1 MMTRSR
7 SCLVRIFGIL
17 LLAHAFLPSAIHCQ
31 STAYRYLDS
40 GRKLVV
46 SVRAQVPGLGTEGS
60 DTTWS
65 RGSGIIL
72 GIRSDSLFVAT
83 THHGIESVIDAA
95 RAELDIYLQSGS
107 PTLLPA
113 TVRNF
118 DRVHDLAILVAALPS
133 EILAD
138 TLGIPFS
145 RAGDPQ
151 LLRRGDLL
159 LPVGCPVPSSCQ
171 VPVTPSLFSS
181 LNGPDLIFE
190 ANNIT
195 RGFSGGA
202 LFTQTGELV
211 GMITRDRAPTLV
223 ALRLDSLVQITRS
236 WGVPVNLT
244 RPPMDPFAV
253 SYSVAAVAAV
263 LARRSSGVSYAAWVE
278 RAQDLRGPIQ
288 HLGAIRVEGGESYQ
302 SVSLHTGIGARG
314 RLGRTEAHV
323 HPTSSVSAFLDAGL
337 SFNEVKDV
345 EVQSSVGWSAGISFR
360 LEFMAER
367 RTHGGLIVEAR
378 KMGPSF
384 SASSADAVTVGLIF
398 GWSP

>member
-1 MMTRSR
+1 MTWSHR
-7 SCLVRIFGIL
+7 CPTRILSVL
-17 LLAHAFLPSAIHCQ
+17 LLAYAFLPSAIHSQ

-46 SVRAQVPGLGTEGS
+46 SVRARVPLPDTAKS

-65 RGSGIIL
+65 RGSGLIL

-83 THHGIESVIDAA
+83 THHGIESVIGAA

-113 TVRNF
+113 TIRNF
-118 DRVHDLAILVAALPS
+118 DPAHDLAILTAALPPD
-133 EILAD
+133 ILAD
-138 TLGIPFS
+138 PLGIPFS

-159 LPVGCPVPSSCQ
+159 LPVGCPIPSSCQ
-171 VPVTPSLFSS
+171 VPVTPGLFSS
-181 LNGPDLIFE
+181 LNGPDIIFE

-195 RGFSGGA
+195 RGFSGGG
-202 LFTQTGELV
+202 LFTRTGELA
-211 GMITRDRAPTLV
+211 GMITKDRVPTLV

-236 WGVPVNLT
+236 WGVPVDLA
-244 RPPMDPFAV
+244 RPPTDPFAV
-253 SYSVAAVAAV
+253 SYSAVAVATV
-263 LARRSSGVSYAAWVE
+263 LLRRSSGVSYTGWVE
-278 RAQDLRGPIQ
+278 RTQDLRGPIQ
-288 HLGAIRVEGGESYQ
+288 HLGAIRVESGESQQ

-314 RLGRTEAHV
+314 RLGRTAPDV
-323 HPTSSVSAFLDAGL
+323 YPTSAVSAFLDTGL
-337 SFNEVKDV
+337 SFNQVEDA

-360 LEFMAER
+360 WEFMAER
-367 RTHGGLIVEAR
+367 RTHIGLIVEAR
-378 KMGPSF
+378 KMGTSF
-384 SASSADAVTVGLIF
+384 SSASTDAVSFGLMF